1 MNRSRVAV
9 ATVFLLQGM
18 LLAAILTE
26 LPAIRAKLDAS
37 DGLLA
42 VIIGVVSVLSAL
54 GSVTAEKLAER
65 KDSASALVTG
75 LVVLVLG
82 GLLVAVSPNTVTFI
96 AAVAVYGIGVGMVD
110 AAVNMQAAAVQRRV
124 GTVIL
129 SSFFASWSGG
139 AILGAVAVSIGEGLG
154 ASYQVTVAVVALIV
168 AVTGALASRA
178 FLRYGHQPHIDM
190 DPIPVLLPWRPVVA
204 LGVAMAL
211 FYAVDFGLSNWS
223 PIFLHDALLASPS
236 TAALGVA
243 AYQVAGFFSRM
254 TADFWTRK
262 FGAVRV
268 VLTGGLIATGGM
280 LLAITSQSIP
290 VALAG
295 LGITGLGASVIAPLC
310 FSAAAQLSSERS
322 LDVIIAR
329 LNLFNYAGTIVGG
342 VVIGSVL
349 ALTDPRIALVIPL
362 AACIGLMTLAR
373 RFGAGVEK
381 QNSPQIGPNTDNP
394 NPTAPVKQA

>member
-1 MNRSRVAV
+1 MACWPS
-9 ATVFLLQGM
+9 
-18 LLAAILTE
+18 
-26 LPAIRAKLDAS
+26 S
-37 DGLLA
+37 
-42 VIIGVVSVLSAL
+42 
-54 GSVTAEKLAER
+54 
-65 KDSASALVTG
+65 SALVTG

-139 AILGAVAVSIGEGLG
+139 AILGAVAVS
-154 ASYQVTVAVVALIV
+154 
-168 AVTGALASRA
+168 
-178 FLRYGHQPHIDM
+178 
-190 DPIPVLLPWRPVVA
+190 

-223 PIFLHDALLASPS
+223 PIFLHDALLATPS

-268 VLTGGLIATGGM
+268 VLTGGFIATGGM
-280 LLAITSQSIP
+280 LLTITSQSIP

-381 QNSPQIGPNTDNP
+381 QNSPQIGPNTDNL
-394 NPTAPVKQA
+394 NPTAPAKQA

>member
-54 GSVTAEKLAER
+54 GSVAAEKLAER
-65 KDSASALVTG
+65 KDSASALVAG
-75 LVVLVLG
+75 LIVLVLG

-280 LLAITSQSIP
+280 LLTITSQSIP

-381 QNSPQIGPNTDNP
+381 QNSPQIGPNTDNL
-394 NPTAPVKQA
+394 NPTAPAKQA

>member
-1 MNRSRVAV
+1 MAV

-54 GSVTAEKLAER
+54 GSVAAEKLAER

-139 AILGAVAVSIGEGLG
+139 AILGAVSVSIGEGRG

-280 LLAITSQSIP
+280 LLTITSQSTP

-394 NPTAPVKQA
+394 NPTAPAKQA

>member
-1 MNRSRVAV
+1 MACWPS
-9 ATVFLLQGM
+9 
-18 LLAAILTE
+18 
-26 LPAIRAKLDAS
+26 S
-37 DGLLA
+37 
-42 VIIGVVSVLSAL
+42 
-54 GSVTAEKLAER
+54 
-65 KDSASALVTG
+65 SALVTG
-75 LVVLVLG
+75 LVILVLG

-110 AAVNMQAAAVQRRV
+110 AAVKMQAAAVQRRV

-280 LLAITSQSIP
+280 LLTITSQSIP

-310 FSAAAQLSSERS
+310 FSAAVQLSSERS

-381 QNSPQIGPNTDNP
+381 QNSPQIGPNTDNL
-394 NPTAPVKQA
+394 NPTAPAKQA